1 LLNEEVNSL
10 YRVLDKYVPSSVISK
25 KNGARTWLY
34 GYDEKYD
41 MVIISKTGQIGDII
55 SIEGLT
61 IALPLL
67 PKDIIKRSDKRSE
80 QYWER
85 EELPNQLDKIQSIF
99 QWNDMPSDFKN
110 KWVDYIESEFDRRE
124 YGAWFMNNGDPTYI
138 TGSHY
143 MYQDFLLW
151 LHLRL

>member
-67 PKDIIKRSDKRSE
+67 PKDIIKRSDKQVLMLVILTIEKQTEYSLFFGKLVR
-80 QYWER
+80 QT
-85 EELPNQLDKIQSIF
+85 LD
-99 QWNDMPSDFKN
+99 
-110 KWVDYIESEFDRRE
+110 V
-124 YGAWFMNNGDPTYI
+124 
-138 TGSHY
+138 
-143 MYQDFLLW
+143 LV
-151 LHLRL
+151 